1 MALRN
6 AIKAAILSSERET
19 PLYGDESRLFAD
31 RRIEAPPPP
40 PALDVE
46 PVPDA
51 APPPPHADDGAA
63 RWRARA
69 KEIRAMAR
77 TLPRKS
83 KRRVI
88 RQIAGLYDELAQ
100 DAARLAQDAPA
111 PEDARRAE
119 AVPPALMQPAEPPPA
134 KPRPAK
140 PATLARRALPSTRHR
155 SIRR

>member
-19 PLYGDESRLFAD
+19 PPYGDESRLFAD
-31 RRIEAPPPP
+31 RRNEAPPPP
-40 PALDVE
+40 APMVA

-77 TLPRKS
+77 TLPRTS

-88 RQIAGLYDELAQ
+88 RQIAGLYDALAQ

-111 PEDARRAE
+111 PEDTRRAE

-140 PATLARRALPSTRHR
+140 PATFARRALPSTRHR
-155 SIRR
+155 SLRR